1 MRFALPIGLVLIVL
15 AALALTFQGIT
26 YTTKEEVVNFGPLK
40 ATAET
45 QKTLPLPP
53 ALSGLVLA
61 IGVGLVIVGARRQR

>member
-1 MRFALPIGLVLIVL
+1 MKFALPIGLVLIVL

-26 YTTKEEVVNFGPLK
+26 YTTQEEVVNFGPLK

-53 ALSGLVLA
+53 PLSGLVLA
-61 IGVGLVIVGARRQR
+61 IGVGLVFVGARNKP